1 MPKEKETEMKDLT
14 NLKNALEFANGACLD
29 CLPKFPGTVEEYPY
43 WTRGN
48 IWFLEDAL
56 TLDPISMITK
66 HREEHLWRM
75 MREDV
80 APLLMEL
87 FKNKHLGMNKLK
99 EIYLNSSAIGYGFA
113 PLPRQ
118 MAEIITAIEDLGLS
132 VKEVD
137 SFMKEKGAVEGGKG
151 TQLAEGKIG
160 GCINP
165 KDFLKHIEN
174 LLLQK

>member
-1 MPKEKETEMKDLT
+1 MPKEKEIEMKDLT
-14 NLKNALEFANGACLD
+14 SLKNALEFANGKCLD
-29 CLPKFPGTVEEYPY
+29 CLPRFPGTVEEYPH
-43 WTRGN
+43 WTRGD

-56 TLDPISMITK
+56 ILDPISMTMK
-66 HREEHLWRM
+66 HGVEHLRRM

-80 APLLMEL
+80 SPLLMEL
-87 FKNKHLGMNKLK
+87 FENNHLGMMKHK
-99 EIYLNSSAIGYGFA
+99 EIYLNSSALGYGFA

-118 MAEIITAIEDLGLS
+118 MAGIITAIEELGLS
-132 VKEVD
+132 VEEVD
-137 SFMKEKGAVEGGKG
+137 SFMKKKGAVEGGKG
-151 TQLAEGKIG
+151 TKLAEGKIG